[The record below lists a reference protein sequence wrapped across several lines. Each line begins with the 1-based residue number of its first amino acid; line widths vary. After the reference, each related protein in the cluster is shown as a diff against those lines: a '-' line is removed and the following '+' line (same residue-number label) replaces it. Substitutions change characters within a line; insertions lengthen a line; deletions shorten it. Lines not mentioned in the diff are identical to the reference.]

1 MVGDTVVA
9 VGEKIPTA
17 MGGFIVIST
26 DGGRTFEDIT
36 PNGGDTGTFSAVWL
50 FDSGEIIAAGG
61 GGEMW
66 HYTAN

>member
-1 MVGDTVVA
+1 M

-17 MGGFIVIST
+17 QGGFVVLSQ

-36 PNGGDTGTFSAVWL
+36 PEGAGEFSAVWMFEDGQL
-50 FDSGEIIAAGG
+50 VVGGG

-66 HYTAN
+66 VYGPA